1 MALDGCSVYLYPA
14 PFPVYTDKTYTRSQ
28 RHHAKIPR
36 VREAEQR
43 RRSDH
48 YFQIKKCQTAEHLVF
63 VLCRHRRSLQ
73 PIRFVQFRHFQSW
86 FSRLYYPASYHA
98 KFLQFFCRT
107 KFTLVSKCSVL
118 LFALYVI
125 LIFSSCV
132 VDAKVCFTLHVR
144 PYWRHLLTHLYDE
157 AMFCAVSRRSNWCFI
172 VCSVC
177 INCPRMKSSWWL
189 FWVLIWVPI

>member
-125 LIFSSCV
+125 LIFHRVWSTLKFVSLYMFVHIEDIFWLISMTKPCFV
-132 VDAKVCFTLHVR
+132 LCHDA
-144 PYWRHLLTHLYDE
+144 PID
-157 AMFCAVSRRSNWCFI
+157 VS
-172 VCSVC
+172 
-177 INCPRMKSSWWL
+177 
-189 FWVLIWVPI
+189 